1 MEENFPIPKKLKDE
15 SNLTEEEQ
23 KQLRFMELSG
33 SKKILSEVIAKEL
46 EKKRLQLEAEEKI
59 ENPKSIDDIPAFKGG
74 VFSSKKKTSDRDL
87 ASATR
92 RLALK
97 KIFNLLCME
106 RGTLSPAE
114 LDLYSKILVK
124 LAGAV
129 LPRIQEITGEDGE
142 QLTIHISKEIVDKNK
157 IGTTE
162 EEDKKEGAQEEN
174 DEA

>member
-1 MEENFPIPKKLKDE
+1 MIQPLKDE
-15 SNLTEEEQ
+15 SHLTEEEQ
-23 KQLRFMELSG
+23 KQLRFMELTG
-33 SKKILSEVIAKEL
+33 SKKVLAEIVAKEL
-46 EKKRLQLEAEEKI
+46 EKKRQEEEKAERE
-59 ENPKSIDDIPAFKGG
+59 ENPKSIDDIPAFRGG
-74 VFSSKKKTSDRDL
+74 AFNYGKKKISDRDL

-142 QLTIHISKEIVDKNK
+142 QLTIHIAREIADKNK

-162 EEDKKEGAQEEN
+162 EEPKQLEEGKEN
-174 DEA
+174 DEEGADD

>member
-1 MEENFPIPKKLKDE
+1 
-15 SNLTEEEQ
+15 
-23 KQLRFMELSG
+23 MELTG
-33 SKKILSEVIAKEL
+33 SKKVLAEIVAKEL
-46 EKKRLQLEAEEKI
+46 EKKRLQDEKEALI
-59 ENPKSIDDIPAFKGG
+59 ENPKSIDDIPAFRGG
-74 VFSSKKKTSDRDL
+74 VFTGKKKISDRDL

-142 QLTIHISKEIVDKNK
+142 QLTIHIAREIADKNK
-157 IGTTE
+157 IGITE
-162 EEDKKEGAQEEN
+162 EEAKETKEEE
-174 DEA
+174 EADV